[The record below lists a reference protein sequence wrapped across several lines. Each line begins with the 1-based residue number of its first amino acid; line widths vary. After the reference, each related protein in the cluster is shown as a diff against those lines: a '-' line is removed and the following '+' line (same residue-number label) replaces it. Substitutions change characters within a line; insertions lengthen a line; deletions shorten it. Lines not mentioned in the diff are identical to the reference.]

1 MKKPTP
7 QELIAAI
14 HAKCL
19 ECSGG
24 SRKEAH
30 NCKLSECPLWPYRR
44 GEPREKL
51 DQSKGQISVFDITME
66 REGA

>member
-1 MKKPTP
+1 MNKKPTP

-24 SRKEAH
+24 SRKEVH
-30 NCKLSECPLWPYRR
+30 NCKLTDCPLWLYRR
-44 GEPREKL
+44 GEPRESL
-51 DQSKGQISVFDITME
+51 AQAKGQIDVFDIIQK
-66 REGA
+66 EGA

>member
-1 MKKPTP
+1 VNKKPTP

-24 SRKEAH
+24 SRKEVH
-30 NCKLSECPLWPYRR
+30 NCKLTDCPLWLYRR
-44 GEPREKL
+44 GEPRERL
-51 DQSKGQISVFDITME
+51 AQAKGQIDVFDIIQK
-66 REGA
+66 EGV